1 MFIAQAGFLTERL
14 TVKQNSFQTGVDAAM
29 FENMLFNTLNG
40 SFFTTSLGPFDFP
53 HSYFAD
59 HVNLN
64 LFFIIPVYF
73 IFPYMETLFWI
84 QSLVL
89 ASPIL
94 ILYLICREWDRFSIL
109 PSVLYFFYLPVF
121 WIGIFDVH
129 FETLFIPFFL
139 LFYHFEKK
147 GNHKWKFISFLLC
160 LFCKE
165 ETASVFMVYS
175 ILRFRSDR
183 KSSILIFSVSI
194 VYFILCLL
202 ILSVSRPDTG
212 LPYHLYRFLEIPK
225 HQGLYIYLI
234 YFLFIP
240 FLFFPFLSEYILLIL
255 PYLAYSFLSSSE
267 VNKTPLTHHS
277 FIAVPVI
284 LTAFI
289 QGFRRFQEW
298 IETDVP
304 GNSRGTESA
313 DSFNVFFV
321 FRKYIQRV
329 NFISAVPLL
338 LILISAFL
346 FLTEGPPSKKYSYGK
361 NFMKRNIPE
370 EMLKLLKDLDPEE
383 KIASNVPALL
393 SRRKHLRLLDLQ
405 KTYTDETLII
415 YTFENRMDISG
426 LAERQ
431 KKTHSLEFKF
441 NDLVIMKPAVKNQAE
456 RKN

>member
-1 MFIAQAGFLTERL
+1 MFFIQAAFLTERL

-53 HSYFAD
+53 HSYFSD

-64 LFFIIPVYF
+64 LFLIIPAYF

-94 ILYLICREWDRFSIL
+94 ILYFVCRDWDRFSIL

-147 GNHKWKFISFLLC
+147 GNLKWKFIFFLLC
-160 LFCKE
+160 IFCKE
-165 ETASVFMVYS
+165 ETASVFIIYS
-175 ILRFRSDR
+175 ILRFKSER
-183 KSSILIFSVSI
+183 KPSILIFSVSL
-194 VYFILCLL
+194 VYFILCML

-212 LPYHLYRFLEIPK
+212 LPYHLYRFMKIPE

-240 FLFFPFLSEYILLIL
+240 FLFFPFLSEYVILVF
-255 PYLAYSFLSSSE
+255 PYLAYSFISSSE

-277 FIAVPVI
+277 FIAVPILFVSFMEGFQRFLCRMKGNASDSSKVSSVSLKGFLQKSLPVI
-284 LTAFI
+284 PVLISVT
-289 QGFRRFQEW
+289 
-298 IETDVP
+298 
-304 GNSRGTESA
+304 
-313 DSFNVFFV
+313 VFF
-321 FRKYIQRV
+321 K
-329 NFISAVPLL
+329 
-338 LILISAFL
+338 
-346 FLTEGPPSKKYSYGK
+346 EGPPSRKYSYGK
-361 NFMKRNIPE
+361 NFMKRDIPE
-370 EMLKLLKDLDPEE
+370 DMLKFLKTYNSDE
-383 KIASNVPALL
+383 KVASNVPAVL

-405 KTYTDETLII
+405 KTYRDETLII
-415 YTFENRMDISG
+415 YTFENRLDVSA
-426 LAERQ
+426 LAERHRL
-431 KKTHSLEFKF
+431 THSVEIKF
-441 NDLVIMKPAVKNQAE
+441 NDLVIMKPFRAGKTE
-456 RKN
+456 